1 MKCPHCESQKVV
13 KNGRYQLKDN
23 SVIQHYLCKECKKR
37 FSSKTGTPMA
47 RLRTAPEVVALA
59 LKMRSEGMGIRA
71 SGRVLEKSHS
81 TIIRW
86 EERVKAQEEFWSPP
100 APNHSDVTIES
111 DELYTRVGE
120 NLPPQRV
127 RRMDID

>member
-23 SVIQHYLCKECKKR
+23 SVIQHYLCKECRKR

-71 SGRVLEKSHS
+71 SGRVNRKVTLDDYTVGRKSQGAGR
-81 TIIRW
+81 IL
-86 EERVKAQEEFWSPP
+86 
-100 APNHSDVTIES
+100 VTTS
-111 DELYTRVGE
+111 AKS
-120 NLPPQRV
+120 
-127 RRMDID
+127 